1 MLHRLTSSELA
12 EYMAYDHFEPI
23 GEARADLRA
32 GILASTFVNHSASP
46 PRSPVKPVD
55 FMPFARAWAST
66 GEAIA
71 LPDPEEHRKL
81 LAKTLFGDRVSRH
94 VQENT

>member
-1 MLHRLTSSELA
+1 MTSSELA

-46 PRSPVKPVD
+46 PRRPVKPVE
-55 FMPFARAWAST
+55 FMPFARAWAAN
-66 GEAIA
+66 GEAIK
-71 LPDPEEHRKL
+71 LTDPDEHAKL
-81 LAKTLFGDRVSRH
+81 LAKTLFGDRVTRC
-94 VQENT
+94 VKENN